1 MVNLDVPHDVILERI
16 AGRLVVCFFFVL
28 FDPVLRIE
36 VVKGCADGFFFSST
50 SLLGEST
57 TPHGISP

>member
-28 FDPVLRIE
+28 FDPVLGIE
-36 VVKGCADGFFFSST
+36 VVKGCADGFF
-50 SLLGEST
+50 SLARAFR
-57 TPHGISP
+57 